1 MIYTQLSDWQYTHKP
16 TDPKEK
22 ARISGEAHFHYRELS
37 EEHFLQALRDG
48 HGFCPLSRDQAQ
60 ADQARTN
67 IIVYDFD
74 HSTTPLDE
82 FIKGL
87 SIKPAFT
94 YYSYS
99 NGRDGQFRYRLIYE
113 LSECITGS
121 EYDAAHQHI
130 AQANGWKPATKGDP
144 TNKYDPLARN
154 QYFFSGTSI
163 SYYPDNIINEYTHTQ
178 HKPAPAPTA
187 KKARQTPADTT
198 TTYFTD
204 DFIKNFGRLTPHAF
218 TQLQQEGSVYYI
230 THTPL
235 PQVDADTS
243 IIVYPKDY
251 IETPRRLYWD
261 SVNHTHFV
269 KKWTDGEQRHR
280 KLYMAG
286 IIIRKLNPKLSP
298 DELLFATAQE
308 FATYYDNTDKKYTT
322 GDIIRI
328 VERVLS
334 ADTGREL
341 SRWKHKGY
349 IVNGQYCD
357 RHGISKRQV
366 VGEQNGIRQAAERDK
381 RYEQIARYY
390 DPTETDNKNLLTLH
404 NAGIKCSIRT
414 LKRYKQ
420 AYGYSTQ
427 APKAEPAPKETPI
440 EQAPPKAEPAPAPK
454 PKEKHPTAP
463 PRETPQQPTMTPNYA
478 FDRVMDTETIEG
490 IKKMLRRGLNNSST
504 IN

>member
-1 MIYTQLSDWQYTHKP
+1 MIYAQLSDWQYTHKP

-22 ARISGEAHFHYRELS
+22 ARISGEAHFHYKVMS
-37 EEHFLQALRDG
+37 EHYFLQALEQG
-48 HGFCPLSRDQAQ
+48 HGFCPLHRDQAQ
-60 ADQARTN
+60 ADQAITN

-74 HSTTPLDE
+74 HNTTPL
-82 FIKGL
+82 
-87 SIKPAFT
+87 PAFVEGLALKPT
-94 YYSYS
+94 FSYYSFS
-99 NGRDGQFRYRLIYE
+99 NGKDGQYRYRLIFE
-113 LSECITGS
+113 LITPIEGWQ
-121 EYDAAHQHI
+121 YDEVHQYI
-130 AQANGWKPATKGDP
+130 AQTNGWQQAPRKGDP

-154 QYFFSGTSI
+154 QYFFSGSDVT
-163 SYYPDNIINEYTHTQ
+163 YYPDNIIYEYTHTQ
-178 HKPAPAPTA
+178 PKSAPTTA
-187 KKARQTPADTT
+187 RHQPRQTQANT

-204 DFIKNFGRLTPHAF
+204 EFKQNFGRLSPHAF

-235 PQVDADTS
+235 PEVDNNTP
-243 IIVYPKDY
+243 IIEYPANY
-251 IETPRRLYWD
+251 IETPRRLFWD
-261 SVNHTHFV
+261 AVNHTHFV
-269 KKWTDGEQRHR
+269 KKWTDGEARHR
-280 KLYMAG
+280 KLYMAS
-286 IIIRKLNPKLSP
+286 IIIRRLNPQLSP

-308 FATYYDNTDKKYTT
+308 FATYYDNSDKKYMTA
-322 GDIIRI
+322 DIIRI
-328 VERVLS
+328 VERVLD

-357 RHGISKRQV
+357 RHGISKRKV
-366 VGEQNGIRQAAERDK
+366 VGEQNGIRQASEKAK
-381 RYEQIARYY
+381 RYEQIAQYY
-390 DPTETDNKNLLTLH
+390 DPTESDNANLLTLH
-404 NAGIKCSIRT
+404 KAGIKCSIRT

-420 AYGYSTQ
+420 AYGHSTQ
-427 APKAEPAPKETPI
+427 APHKAEPT
-440 EQAPPKAEPAPAPK
+440 

>member
-1 MIYTQLSDWQYTHKP
+1 MIYTQLSDWTLTSKP
-16 TDPKEK
+16 TDPTEK
-22 ARISGEAHFHYRELS
+22 ARISGSEHFNYKEMS
-37 EEHFLQALRDG
+37 EKYFLQALQAG

-60 ADQARTN
+60 AHTSHTN
-67 IIVYDFD
+67 LIVYDFD
-74 HSTTPLDE
+74 HSTIPL
-82 FIKGL
+82 
-87 SIKPAFT
+87 PAFVEGLALKPSYT

-99 NGRDGQFRYRLIYE
+99 NGKDGQYRYRLIYQ
-113 LSECITGS
+113 LSTPIEGS
-121 EYDAAHQHI
+121 EYDAVHQHI
-130 AQANGWKPATKGDP
+130 AQTNGWMPATKDDP

-163 SYYPDNIINEYTHTQ
+163 SYYPNNIIYEYNTHTQ
-178 HKPAPAPTA
+178 PKPATAPTA
-187 KKARQTPADTT
+187 KKARQTKPQANTT
-198 TTYFTD
+198 TTYFGD
-204 DFIKNFGRLTPHAF
+204 EFKQNFGRLTPHAF

-269 KKWTDGEQRHR
+269 KKWADGEQRHR
-280 KLYMAG
+280 KIYMAC
-286 IIIRKLNPKLSP
+286 IILRKLNPQLSP

-328 VERVLS
+328 VERVLD
-334 ADTGREL
+334 ADINREL
-341 SRWKHKGY
+341 GKWKRKGY

-366 VGEQNGIRQAAERDK
+366 VGQQNGKRKTAEK
-381 RYEQIARYY
+381 EVKYEQIARYY
-390 DPTETDNKNLLTLH
+390 DPTETDNKNLLRLRQK
-404 NAGIKCSIRT
+404 GIKISLRT
-414 LKRYKQ
+414 LTFFKWV
-420 AYGYSTQ
+420 YGYTTPTK
-427 APKAEPAPKETPI
+427 PKA
-440 EQAPPKAEPAPAPK
+440 
-454 PKEKHPTAP
+454 
-463 PRETPQQPTMTPNYA
+463 QPTNDAPQHPITPNLS
-478 FDRVMDTETIEG
+478 FDKAYTDTETIES